1 MVGNLRNHQL
11 TPNPQA
17 HPKSL
22 SPHPNSI
29 LPMSASIRYL
39 VFDIESIAD
48 APLVAKLRY
57 PGQSLAPAEGV
68 RRYRAELMEKFE
80 SDFIPYTF
88 QIPIS
93 VAVGKV
99 AADFRLVDVVV
110 LDEPQFRPHV
120 ITENFWRGWEKYHR
134 PTLVSFNG
142 RGFDVPLLELA
153 AFRYGLSLPGWFQS
167 TGKPAEQSRNRYN
180 TTAHIDLC
188 ELLTNF
194 GSTRFNGGLNL
205 AANLIG
211 KPGKMDVQ
219 GNMVQDLYDQGKLAE
234 INDYCRCDVLDTY
247 FVFLRTRVLIGQLS
261 IDAEQAI
268 VAEVKT
274 WLEQK
279 AAQTPAY
286 QHYLDC
292 WGDWPNPWK

>member
-1 MVGNLRNHQL
+1 MAN
-11 TPNPQA
+11 
-17 HPKSL
+17 
-22 SPHPNSI
+22 
-29 LPMSASIRYL
+29 IRYL
-39 VFDIESIAD
+39 VFDIESVAD

-57 PGQSLAPAEGV
+57 AGQSVEPAEAV
-68 RRYRAELMEKFE
+68 RRYRAELLEKYE

-88 QIPIS
+88 QMPIS

-99 AADFRLVDVVV
+99 AADFRLADVVV

-120 ITENFWRGWEKYHR
+120 ITENFWRGWEMYQR

-142 RGFDVPLLELA
+142 RGFDLPLLELS

-167 TGKPAEQSRNRYN
+167 SGKPSDQHRNRYN
-180 TTAHIDLC
+180 TSAHLDLC

-194 GSTRFNGGLNL
+194 GGTRFTGGLNL
-205 AANLIG
+205 LANLIG

-219 GNMVQDLYDQGKLAE
+219 GNMVQDLFDAGKLAE

-247 FVFLRTRVLIGQLS
+247 FVFLRTRVLVGQLPL
-261 IDAEQAI
+261 DAEQQI
-268 VAEVKT
+268 VAETRT

-279 AAQTPAY
+279 ADQVPAY
-286 QHYLDC
+286 RRYLDC
-292 WGDWPNPWK
+292 WGDWPNPWRPA

>member
-1 MVGNLRNHQL
+1 
-11 TPNPQA
+11 
-17 HPKSL
+17 
-22 SPHPNSI
+22 
-29 LPMSASIRYL
+29 MSNTIRYL

-57 PGQSLAPAEGV
+57 PGKSLTPAEGV

-88 QIPIS
+88 QLPIS

-99 AADFRLVDVVV
+99 AADFRLTNVVV
-110 LDEPQFRPHV
+110 LDEPEFRPHV

-142 RGFDVPLLELA
+142 RGFDVPLLELT

-167 TGKPAEQSRNRYN
+167 TGKPAEQARNRYN

-219 GNMVQDLYDQGKLAE
+219 GNMVQDLYDLGKLAE

-261 IDAEQAI
+261 IERRAGDRRRSEGLAGAEGRPGAGLSALPGLLGRL
-268 VAEVKT
+268 AEPVEVRGYPEST
-274 WLEQK
+274 SGCL
-279 AAQTPAY
+279 A
-286 QHYLDC
+286 H
-292 WGDWPNPWK
+292 

>member
-1 MVGNLRNHQL
+1 
-11 TPNPQA
+11 
-17 HPKSL
+17 
-22 SPHPNSI
+22 
-29 LPMSASIRYL
+29 MSALIRYL

-68 RRYRAELMEKFE
+68 RRYRAELLEKFE

-88 QIPIS
+88 QLPIS

-99 AADFRLVDVVV
+99 AADFRLVDIVV

-120 ITENFWRGWEKYHR
+120 IAENFWRGWEKYHR

-142 RGFDVPLLELA
+142 RGFDVPLLELT

-167 TGKPAEQSRNRYN
+167 TGKPSEQSRNRYN
-180 TTAHIDLC
+180 TAAHIDLC

-194 GSTRFNGGLNL
+194 GSTRFHGGLNL

-219 GNMVQDLYDQGKLAE
+219 GNMVQDLYDRGQAGRDQRLLPLRRAGHLLRLPSHPRAHRAALDRRRAGDRRRSEDLAPGEGRAIARLSALPGMLGRLAE
-234 INDYCRCDVLDTY
+234 PVETE
-247 FVFLRTRVLIGQLS
+247 RVKLGP
-261 IDAEQAI
+261 
-268 VAEVKT
+268 T
-274 WLEQK
+274 F
-279 AAQTPAY
+279 
-286 QHYLDC
+286 
-292 WGDWPNPWK
+292 